1 MASDIWQP
9 KIDRYVDAELS
20 EEEMR
25 AMDAHLRECSSCA
38 AQALRQ
44 MQLKRATKLA
54 ARRYAPSPQFRRKI
68 ADQVIANQVIAD
80 QVIANQVGARRP
92 LSWRW
97 GWAPLLAA
105 AVMILLVAGIFL
117 SRSSEQARSGQLLSE
132 LTDIH
137 VANLAASSPVDVVSS
152 DRHTV
157 KPWFQGKVPF
167 TFNLPELAGSPFTLV
182 GGRLTYLDHEP
193 GAHLIYNIGAHH
205 ISVFV
210 FRDQPDLAHAFST
223 RESSRDVL
231 KFHVESWSAHQLR
244 YFVVGDA
251 SDESIHQLTSMW
263 KEAGNS

>member
-20 EEEMR
+20 DEEMR

-44 MQLKRATKLA
+44 MRLKHDIKLA

-68 ADQVIANQVIAD
+68 ADQVIAKQVIAD
-80 QVIANQVGARRP
+80 RLGARTP
-92 LSWRW
+92 VSWRW

-105 AVMILLVAGIFL
+105 AVVVLMVAGIFL
-117 SRSSEQARSGQLLSE
+117 SRSSEQARSKQLLSE

-137 VANLAASSPVDVVSS
+137 VATLAASTPVDVMSS

-210 FRDQPDLAHAFST
+210 FRDQPDLAHAFLT
-223 RESSRDVL
+223 GESSRDVL
-231 KFHVESWSAHQLR
+231 KFHVESWSAHELR

-251 SDESIHQLTSMW
+251 SDESIHKLTSMW
-263 KEAGNS
+263 KEAGNN

>member
-25 AMDAHLRECSSCA
+25 AMDAHLHECSSCA
-38 AQALRQ
+38 AEALRR
-44 MQLKRATKLA
+44 MRLKHDTKLA
-54 ARRYAPSPQFRRKI
+54 ARRYAPSPQFRRRI
-68 ADQVIANQVIAD
+68 EGQVMAGQVIAD
-80 QVIANQVGARRP
+80 RVGARRTVT
-92 LSWRW
+92 WRW
-97 GWAPLLAA
+97 AAPLLAA
-105 AVMILLVAGIFL
+105 AVMVLLVAGIML
-117 SRSSEQARSGQLLSE
+117 SRSSEHARSQRLLSE

-137 VANLAASSPVDVVSS
+137 VANLAASTPVDVMSS

-167 TFNLPELAGSPFTLV
+167 TFNLPELEASPFTLV
-182 GGRLTYLDHEP
+182 GGRLAYLDHEP

-210 FRDQPDLAHAFST
+210 FRDQPNLAHVFSA

-231 KFHVESWSAHQLR
+231 KFHVESWSAHELR

-251 SDESIHQLTSMW
+251 SDESIHALTSMW
-263 KEAGNS
+263 KQAGNN